1 MKAKNL
7 STTILLTFYLS
18 LFSSFSF
25 AQWQPQTS
33 ETILDLQSVFFTD
46 NDNGWAVGN
55 EGIILHTADGG
66 DNWIEQSSG
75 ADFVLESV
83 YFNNPDNGWIAGGK
97 GGVPQTGIILR
108 TVNGGEAWEEM
119 YIDTSFY
126 LNDVYFPDSLNG
138 WAVGDAHVY
147 VGIWGTLLHS
157 IDGGE
162 TWVKQDSI
170 PPYSFPT
177 SLPLRGVHFIDPDN
191 GWVVGGS
198 MAPSSGYIYCFIMNT
213 NDGGITWEEQI
224 NYSNIHSPLNSVCF
238 TDNNNGWAIGGLTQA
253 WPGYESIILH
263 TINGGDT
270 WEEQICGI
278 TEVWKSVCFT
288 DAETGWIVGG
298 STILHTTDGGYTW
311 EEQPS
316 GTTEGLN
323 SVCFTD
329 PENGWIVGDTGTILH
344 TDNGGIVQI
353 PNYQKPDSKIHLQNY
368 PNPFSTSTIIE
379 YELSEPG
386 TAEIKI
392 YNQTGQL
399 IKEVEKGE
407 GRIGKNYYTLQTN
420 NLPSGIYLIRL
431 QIGKEIITKKI
442 IKL

>member
-1 MKAKNL
+1 MKTKIL
-7 STTILLTFYLS
+7 TTTILLTFS
-18 LFSSFSF
+18 LFLLSTVSF
-25 AQWQPQTS
+25 AQWQPQAS

-55 EGIILHTADGG
+55 GGIILHTADGG
-66 DNWIEQSSG
+66 DNWIEQPSG
-75 ADFVLESV
+75 TDFALESV
-83 YFNNPDNGWIAGGK
+83 YFNNPDNGWIAGGV

-108 TVNGGEAWEEM
+108 TVIGGGTWEEM
-119 YIDTSFY
+119 YIDPSFY
-126 LNDVYFPDSLNG
+126 LNDVCFTDSLNG
-138 WAVGDAHVY
+138 WAVGEKHIY
-147 VGIWGTLLHS
+147 TGIWGTLLHS

-170 PPYSFPT
+170 PPYSWPF

-198 MAPSSGYIYCFIMNT
+198 MAPSSGYIYCIIMNT
-213 NDGGITWEEQI
+213 NDGGITWDSQFE
-224 NYSNIHSPLNSVCF
+224 YTSRDGYWLNSVYF
-238 TDNNNGWAIGGLTQA
+238 TDTLNGWAAGAGPWGQNA
-253 WPGYESIILH
+253 IILKTIDGGNNWDTSYLNNSPALHSIYFAGSIKGWAVGGSGTIMH
-263 TINGGDT
+263 TSNGGDT
-270 WEEQICGI
+270 WEEQSIG
-278 TEVWKSVCFT
+278 K
-288 DAETGWIVGG
+288 A
-298 STILHTTDGGYTW
+298 
-311 EEQPS
+311 
-316 GTTEGLN
+316 EGLN
-323 SVCFTD
+323 SVYFTD
-329 PENGWIVGDTGTILH
+329 AENGWIVGDTGTILH

-353 PNYQKPDSKIHLQNY
+353 PNYQKPSSKIHLQNY

-399 IKEVEKGE
+399 IEEVEKRE

-431 QIGKEIITKKI
+431 QAGKEIITKKI